1 MLEET
6 PMKARSPGVRA
17 DGHSGAGT
25 GELSGIRWVDRYR
38 GSSSLKDLRGSF
50 RDRAEAFVDA
60 LRAAGATV
68 TISATYRPPQRAYL
82 MHWAWLI
89 VKRNL
94 DPATVPPMVGVDIN
108 WVHEDAEG
116 NYSRQLSVGAAQ
128 AMVSGF
134 AIERLGIAPSL
145 QSRHTLGYGIDM
157 DISWNG
163 TLSIPDADGNIIQ
176 IRTLP
181 RSGLNLQLRR
191 VGESYGVVKYN
202 RAGRDEPH
210 WSDNGA

>member
-1 MLEET
+1 
-6 PMKARSPGVRA
+6 MKAKSPVA
-17 DGHSGAGT
+17 HSDGHSKAGT

-68 TISATYRPPQRAYL
+68 TISATHRPPQRAYL

-94 DPATVPPMVGVDIN
+94 DPAMVPAMDGVDIN
-108 WVHEDAEG
+108 WMHNDAEG
-116 NYSRQLSVGAAQ
+116 NYSRQLSVAAAQ

-134 AIERLGIAPSL
+134 AIERLGVAPSL

-157 DISWNG
+157 DISWTG
-163 TLSIPDADGNIIQ
+163 MLSIADADGNIIE
-176 IRTLP
+176 IRTSP
-181 RSGLNLQLRR
+181 RSGLNVQLRR
-191 VGESYGVVKYN
+191 VGESYGVIKYN
-202 RAGRDEPH
+202 RAGRDDPH